1 MNVNPGA
8 EHFRLAV
15 RGFAAAEVAPLA
27 SAIDRDN
34 AFPDSLWAK
43 LGEAGLLGLTIPPE
57 YGGRGLGYRAQVVAM
72 EEISRASGSVGLSY
86 AAHSNLCVNTLYEN
100 GSEDQKRRYLPR
112 LCKGEWVGALAM
124 SEAGAGSDVVGSMG
138 CTARRRGADFI
149 ANGTKKWITN
159 GPEARLFIVYMRTA
173 GPESGSRSVTA
184 FLVEDGTPGFHKG
197 PKTDKL
203 GMRGSNTCELF
214 FEDCELTETS
224 VLGTVNEGERGKY
237 SRTHLGLTETSVLG
251 TVNEGTRVMMR
262 GLDSERLVL
271 TGGPLGIMQA
281 ALDLVLPYV
290 RERQQFGQPIGRFE
304 LMQGKLAD
312 MYTALEASRALCY
325 RVAAHFDRGERSRK
339 DAAACLLFASEAAV
353 RVALEAIQCLGARG
367 YMNDSPAGR
376 LLRDA
381 KVYEIGGGTNE
392 IRRMLIGR
400 ELFERGQ

>member
-1 MNVNPGA
+1 MTTD
-8 EHFRLAV
+8 HDDIRQAV
-15 RGFAAAEVAPLA
+15 RELAAAEIAPLA
-27 SAIDRDN
+27 AAIDRDN
-34 AFPDSLWAK
+34 AFPDPLWAK
-43 LGEAGLLGLTIPPE
+43 LGEAGLLGLTVSPE
-57 YGGRGLGYRAQVVAM
+57 YGGRGLGSLAQVVAM

-100 GSEDQKRRYLPR
+100 GSEDQKRRYLPP
-112 LCKGEWVGALAM
+112 LCGGEWVGALAM
-124 SEAGAGSDVVGSMG
+124 SEAGAGSDIIGSMA
-138 CTARRRGADFI
+138 CRAERRGARFV
-149 ANGTKKWITN
+149 ANGAKKWITN
-159 GPEARLFIVYMRTA
+159 GPEARLLIVYMRTA
-173 GPESGSRSVTA
+173 GPEAGSRSVTA
-184 FLVEDGTPGFHKG
+184 FLVEDGTPGFRKG

-203 GMRGSNTCELF
+203 GMRGSNTCELV

-224 VLGTVNEGERGKY
+224 VLGSPNEGA
-237 SRTHLGLTETSVLG
+237 
-251 TVNEGTRVMMR
+251 RVMMR

-281 ALDLVLPYV
+281 ALDLVLPHV
-290 RERQQFGQPIGRFE
+290 RERRQFGQAIGRFE

-312 MYTALEASRALCY
+312 MYTALEASRAFCY
-325 RVAAHFDRGERSRK
+325 RVATRFDRGERSRK
-339 DAAACLLFASEAAV
+339 DAAACLLFASEAAM

-400 ELFERGQ
+400 ELFEGWPENAGRP